1 MAAGCVFGG
10 CFGGVLR
17 LLAWLGA
24 ASMANEAATAVLK
37 ALAEELSQDK
47 VALAAALQLGI
58 LLSTL
63 LEHSRTA
70 KAAGWSL
77 PLVGSKEQQ
86 EARQTTAAA
95 ATTTSS
101 TPGGSS
107 SSSVGHPEHDGVLK
121 LSGLW
126 PYWLSGNSPD
136 TVKNDVELQGF
147 MLLTGPNTAGGQCS
161 APSPALILLTV
172 FRH

>member
-1 MAAGCVFGG
+1 M
-10 CFGGVLR
+10 LW
-17 LLAWLGA
+17 LLASGA
-24 ASMANEAATAVLK
+24 ATRANEAATAVLK
-37 ALAEELSQDK
+37 ALAVELSQDK

-58 LLSTL
+58 VLSAL

-86 EARQTTAAA
+86 EAQQTIAA

-101 TPGGSS
+101 TPGDSS
-107 SSSVGHPEHDGVLK
+107 SSSVGHPERDGVLK

-147 MLLTGPNTAGGQCS
+147 MLLTGPNTAGGQR
-161 APSPALILLTV
+161 AAGSPTLIHGTDPFLTLI
-172 FRH
+172 FDIA